1 MKFQLDFLWGLST
14 PITHFLVNEKIKFR
28 LHIRVEKLTVF
39 VQNFI
44 RIRVVKVKDLGD
56 ILWL

>member
-39 VQNFI
+39 VQNFL
-44 RIRVVKVKDLGD
+44 RIREVKVKDLGE
-56 ILWL
+56 